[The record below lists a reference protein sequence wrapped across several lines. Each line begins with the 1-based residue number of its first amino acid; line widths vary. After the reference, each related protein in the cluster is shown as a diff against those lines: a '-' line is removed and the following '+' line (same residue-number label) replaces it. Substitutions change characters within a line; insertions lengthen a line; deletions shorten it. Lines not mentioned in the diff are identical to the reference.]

1 MQQINLY
8 QASLRQ
14 PQEILSIRQVGK
26 LLIGVLVLL
35 GVANAIQVWL
45 GYRSNNTLAELRIE
59 QQAIIATVQTLNQEI
74 VARNDN
80 GKIAAQLTELDREL
94 QNKQQV
100 FQLLSGKRF
109 GNVDGFATQFSGLAR
124 QRIEGLWLTELYIHE
139 GGEKLNIR
147 GTTMQPELLPRY
159 LQRLSKEPVFHGVE
173 FKTFIMQRDK
183 DHSQVNFD
191 LRSSG
196 EGKGK

>member
-14 PQEILSIRQVGK
+14 PQETLSIRQVGK
-26 LLIGVLVLL
+26 LLLGVFILL
-35 GVANAIQVWL
+35 GMVNVIQVWL
-45 GYRSNNTLAELRIE
+45 GYRSNNVLAELRTE
-59 QQAIIATVQTLNQEI
+59 QQVIIATVQTLNQEI
-74 VARNDN
+74 AARNDT

-173 FKTFIMQRDK
+173 FKTFVMQRDK

-191 LRSSG
+191 LRSSV

>member
-14 PQEILSIRQVGK
+14 PQETLSIRQVGK
-26 LLIGVLVLL
+26 LLIGMLVLL

-45 GYRSNNTLAELRIE
+45 GYRSNNTLVELRTE

-80 GKIAAQLTELDREL
+80 GKIAAQLSELDREL

-124 QRIEGLWLTELYIHE
+124 QRIEGLWLTELYIHD

-173 FKTFIMQRDK
+173 FKTFVMQRDK

-191 LRSSG
+191 LRSSV

>member
-14 PQEILSIRQVGK
+14 PQETLSIRQVGK

-59 QQAIIATVQTLNQEI
+59 QQAIITTVQTLNQEI
-74 VARNDN
+74 VLRNDN

-173 FKTFIMQRDK
+173 FKTFVMQRDK

-191 LRSSG
+191 LRSSV